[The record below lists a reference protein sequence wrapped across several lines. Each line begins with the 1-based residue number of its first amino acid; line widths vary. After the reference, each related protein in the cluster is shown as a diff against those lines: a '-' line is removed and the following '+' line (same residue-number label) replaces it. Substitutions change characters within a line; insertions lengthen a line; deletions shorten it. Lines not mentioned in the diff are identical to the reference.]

1 MKKIITLLLAVFVLA
16 VALAGCGE
24 DATAGETDPTENHV
38 VAVDDSQ
45 LTYGKLTI
53 FVDGE
58 FTYLS
63 NIVDYVEG
71 DPANLDPYHHYDII
85 GIYATQ
91 QQGSSKVENEAVLAD
106 GSIIKI
112 RTCLRVLPR
121 EQSSFILNGESKDKY
136 KILLRLGLDNDEYT
150 MSIVRP
156 GKVTK
161 TINHVLDVWKA
172 YDTVYWMV
180 GDIVYSLN
188 WWDEEVE
195 SAEVYY
201 EGAVG
206 VSHCSDEAEGALV
219 PLDKA
224 NLGEVYG
231 RHDRY
236 SPYGD
241 RLSKH

>member
-1 MKKIITLLLAVFVLA
+1 MKKIIALLLAVFVLA

-24 DATAGETDPTENHV
+24 DTTAGETDPTENHV

-45 LTYGKLTI
+45 LTYGKLTV
-53 FVDGE
+53 FADGE
-58 FTYLS
+58 FIHLS

-71 DPANLDPYHHYDII
+71 DPANLDPYHHYII

-91 QQGSSKVENEAVLAD
+91 QQGSSRVKNEAVLAD
-106 GSIIKI
+106 GSII
-112 RTCLRVLPR
+112 TLETSLRVLPR
-121 EQSSFILNGESKDKY
+121 EQSSFILNGESKDKH
-136 KILLRLGLDNDEYT
+136 KILLRLGLNNDEYT

-156 GKVTK
+156 GRPTK

-172 YDTVYWMV
+172 YDTIYYMV

-188 WWDEEVE
+188 WWDENVE
-195 SAEVYY
+195 EPEIYF

-224 NLGEVYG
+224 NLGEAYG

-241 RLSKH
+241 RLIKH